1 MKRTIVS
8 LTLIILF
15 FGFIPGAFCADVA
28 KIGVFNFQRILRES
42 SAGKMTKKQISAK
55 GSEFQKKLKAE
66 KKQLDELK
74 KAFEREA
81 LVLSPEKQK
90 EKQRD
95 FRIRV
100 NDFKRMQ
107 EDFAKEF
114 KQLEIRLINKIQKE
128 VFKITNEIGRNEGYL
143 LILEKKTAGV
153 VYNPDQLDITD
164 QIIKKYNLKM
174 AKTTN

>member
-1 MKRTIVS
+1 MKRAIVVLS
-8 LTLIILF
+8 MMIFF
-15 FGFIPGAFCADVA
+15 FGLIPGAFCADVA
-28 KIGVFNFQRILRES
+28 KIGVFNFQRILTES
-42 SAGKMTKKQISAK
+42 SAGKMTQKQISAK
-55 GSEFQKKLKAE
+55 GNEFQKKLKNE
-66 KKQLDELK
+66 KNQIDELK
-74 KAFEREA
+74 KAFDREA

-114 KQLEIRLINKIQKE
+114 KRLEVKLIKKIQKE
-128 VFKITNEIGRNEGYL
+128 VFQITNEIGKDEGYL

-153 VYNPDQLDITD
+153 VYNPAQLDITD
-164 QIIKKYNLKM
+164 QIIKKYNLKVS
-174 AKTTN
+174 KTK